1 MAASPY
7 LLHTSA
13 CKVVD
18 VNEGRKPKG
27 QISSDSLFRTLATL
41 LRNIFPEKSD
51 FYLPYTLW
59 EDYIFV
65 IILVLLNLAACNT
78 WIAADYFSLGGLTSG
93 YLFSQSQS

>member
-1 MAASPY
+1 MAASPH
-7 LLHTSA
+7 LLHTPA

-27 QISSDSLFRTLATL
+27 QMSDSLFRILATL
-41 LRNIFPEKSD
+41 LRNTFPENSD

-59 EDYIFV
+59 EDFIFV

-78 WIAADYFSLGGLTSG
+78 WFAADYFSPGGLTSG